1 MRLVASHGVHGW
13 TMRDVARE
21 ANCSL
26 GSTTYHF
33 AARDQLLR
41 AALEAFA
48 ADEIA
53 RFEAALTSIKVKPDR
68 GAAATAHTVL
78 REIDKSLIRPWSVVA
93 QMELYLTATRDPA
106 ITGLAEKIL
115 DSYHQF
121 VEKALT
127 RLGVPRTQASTRA
140 KLIIAL
146 VDGMVVHH
154 LARGAHGEISGEL
167 AHAVV
172 AIAATPI

>member
-1 MRLVASHGVHGW
+1 LVASHGVHGW

-33 AARDQLLR
+33 ADHDQLLR
-41 AALEAFA
+41 TALEAFA
-48 ADEIA
+48 ADEIT
-53 RFEAALTSIKVKPDR
+53 RFEAALTSVKLKLGR
-68 GAAATAHTVL
+68 SAAATANTVL

-106 ITGLAEKIL
+106 ITRLAEKIL

-121 VEKALT
+121 VEQALT
-127 RLGVPRTQASTRA
+127 LLGVPPTQAGARA

-146 VDGMVVHH
+146 VDGMVLHH
-154 LARGAHGEISGEL
+154 LARGADGEISDEL
-167 AHAVV
+167 ARAVV
-172 AIAATPI
+172 AVAATPI